1 MPLRP
6 SFSTEFALSSLA
18 FPLRFPSPHPQIP
31 ASPPYF
37 PLVSSANHYLP
48 PSPGQ
53 SETGAEAEKVI
64 GLVVE
69 EIIDDAVTPSLW
81 IA

>member
-6 SFSTEFALSSLA
+6 SYSTKFTPLSLA
-18 FPLRFPSPHPQIP
+18 FPLDFPHPQRP
-31 ASPPYF
+31 ASPPCIR
-37 PLVSSANHYLP
+37 LVSLANRYLP

-53 SETGAEAEKVI
+53 SETDAKAEKVI

-69 EIIDDAVTPSLW
+69 EVVDDAVTPSLW